1 MCASFRNYQSN
12 FCNDFKNSQLEDILP
27 VKDYLVK
34 LVEIDTLEKRILYV
48 LSSFLQGQR
57 LVFTLIV
64 EDTNTKINTGYNHVQ
79 LYK

>member
-1 MCASFRNYQSN
+1 MCASFRNYWSN
-12 FCNDFKNSQLEDILP
+12 LCNDFKSSQLEDILP

-34 LVEIDTLEKRILYV
+34 LVEIDALEKRILYV

>member
-1 MCASFRNYQSN
+1 MCASFRNYRSN

-34 LVEIDTLEKRILYV
+34 LVEIDTLEERILYV